1 MAEEEVPPSAPRQP
15 PTAEEQSVAKANE
28 AIAIRP
34 KRGRLTL
41 LSRRIYNALLYHSQR
56 QGVDEPVYKLALSEL
71 IGDARFNSNNTEL
84 LKAHLRDMQ
93 ATTIEWSTS
102 GPALKRWVSSQL
114 LGTVTIEEQGR
125 GRPCMVTWRY
135 PEEIKERLV
144 RPHQYTRVLLEISGQ
159 MRSYSAAVLYEI
171 GARYLTSPGRLSM
184 REDVVWWAAVLT
196 GRSDIKEV
204 DYRFLKRDVIS
215 KALAE
220 IEALCEDFS
229 IELIEHKRG
238 RKIEEIQFRVIP
250 KVQQRLGDIPNAE
263 RNVFDLALVGRLIA
277 LGIKQEEAQDLY
289 ATTDEAQL
297 RATLDHVD
305 QRLRSPTMPELKSP
319 AAYLKDA
326 LKKGYAA
333 VKALPPSG
341 GTPSAT
347 TASTNPPAPPVMPLS
362 PSDRMQRIRELWEN
376 DRMAQARAMFG
387 EMQSPAQGELRT
399 QFEAQRLEQLAPPIA
414 RAWRRDGPA
423 SRVAASTFYK
433 WVAQTTWPE
442 EPSDRVLLDFA
453 LQRGVAGI

>member
-1 MAEEEVPPSAPRQP
+1 MVEEDNSQSRSPPRQP

-56 QGVDEPVYKLALSEL
+56 QGVDEPVYRLTLSEL

-84 LKAHLRDMQ
+84 LKSHLRDMQ

-102 GPALKRWVSSQL
+102 SSSLKRWVSSQL

-135 PEEIKERLV
+135 PDEIKERLV
-144 RPHQYTRVLLEISGQ
+144 KPHQYTRVLLEMSSQ

-220 IEALCEDFS
+220 IDALCEDFGL
-229 IELIEHKRG
+229 ELIEHKRG
-238 RKIEEIQFRVIP
+238 RKIEEIQFRVVP
-250 KVQQRLGDIPNAE
+250 KVQQRLGDISASN

-277 LGIKQEEAQDLY
+277 LGLKQDEAQDLY
-289 ATTDEAQL
+289 ATTDEGQI

-305 QRLRSPTMPELKSP
+305 QRLRNASMPVLKSP
-319 AAYLKDA
+319 AAYFKDA
-326 LKKGYAA
+326 LKKGYAGVTA
-333 VKALPPSG
+333 MEPAPSSGPAPAL
-341 GTPSAT
+341 
-347 TASTNPPAPPVMPLS
+347 APPVAVLS
-362 PSDRMQRIRELWEN
+362 EADRLRRIRELWEN
-376 DRMAQARAMFG
+376 DRMGQARAVFA
-387 EMQSPAQGELRT
+387 EMPQPMQAEVRT
-399 QFEAQRLEQLAPPIA
+399 RFEAERLDQVAAPIA

-423 SRVAASTFYK
+423 SRVAATTFYR
-433 WVAQTTWPE
+433 WLAEDTWPE

>member
-1 MAEEEVPPSAPRQP
+1 MVEEDNSQSRSPPRQP

-56 QGVDEPVYKLALSEL
+56 QGVDEPVYRLTLSEL

-84 LKAHLRDMQ
+84 LKSHLRDMQ

-102 GPALKRWVSSQL
+102 SSSLKRWVSSQL

-135 PEEIKERLV
+135 PDEIKERLV
-144 RPHQYTRVLLEISGQ
+144 KPHQYTRVLLEMSSQ

-220 IEALCEDFS
+220 IDALCEDFGL
-229 IELIEHKRG
+229 ELIEHKRG
-238 RKIEEIQFRVIP
+238 RKIEEIQFRVVP
-250 KVQQRLGDIPNAE
+250 KVQQRLGDISASN

-277 LGIKQEEAQDLY
+277 LGLKQDEAQDLY
-289 ATTDEAQL
+289 ATTDEGQI

-305 QRLRSPTMPELKSP
+305 QRLRNASMPVLKSP
-319 AAYLKDA
+319 AAYFKDA
-326 LKKGYAA
+326 LKKGYAGVTA
-333 VKALPPSG
+333 MEPAPSSGPVPAL
-341 GTPSAT
+341 A
-347 TASTNPPAPPVMPLS
+347 PPAPVLS
-362 PSDRMQRIRELWEN
+362 EADRLRRIRELWEN
-376 DRMAQARAMFG
+376 DRMGQARAIFA
-387 EMQSPAQGELRT
+387 EMPQPMQAEVRT
-399 QFEAQRLEQLAPPIA
+399 RFEAERLDQVAAPIA

-423 SRVAASTFYK
+423 SRVAATTFFR
-433 WVAQTTWPE
+433 WLAEDTWPE

-453 LQRGVAGI
+453 LQRGVAGL

>member
-1 MAEEEVPPSAPRQP
+1 MVEEDNSQSRSPPRQP

-56 QGVDEPVYKLALSEL
+56 QGVDEPVYRLTLSEL

-84 LKAHLRDMQ
+84 LKSHLRDMQ

-102 GPALKRWVSSQL
+102 SSSLKRWVSSQL

-135 PEEIKERLV
+135 PDEIKERLV
-144 RPHQYTRVLLEISGQ
+144 KPHQYTRVLLEMSSQ

-220 IEALCEDFS
+220 IDALCEDFGL
-229 IELIEHKRG
+229 ELIEHKRG
-238 RKIEEIQFRVIP
+238 RKIEEIQFRVVP
-250 KVQQRLGDIPNAE
+250 KVQQRLGDISASN

-277 LGIKQEEAQDLY
+277 LGLKQDEAQDLY
-289 ATTDEAQL
+289 ATTDEGQI

-305 QRLRSPTMPELKSP
+305 QRLRNASMPVLKSP
-319 AAYLKDA
+319 AAYFKDA
-326 LKKGYAA
+326 LKKGYAGVTA
-333 VKALPPSG
+333 MEPAPSSGPAPAL
-341 GTPSAT
+341 
-347 TASTNPPAPPVMPLS
+347 APPVAVLS
-362 PSDRMQRIRELWEN
+362 EADRLRRIRELWEN
-376 DRMAQARAMFG
+376 DRMGQARAVFA
-387 EMQSPAQGELRT
+387 EMPQPMQAEVRT
-399 QFEAQRLEQLAPPIA
+399 RFEAERLDQVAAPIA

-423 SRVAASTFYK
+423 SRVAATTFYR
-433 WVAQTTWPE
+433 WLAEDTWPE

-453 LQRGVAGI
+453 LQRGVAGL

>member
-1 MAEEEVPPSAPRQP
+1 MVEEENPQSRSPPRQS

-56 QGVDEPVYKLALSEL
+56 QGVDEPVYRLTLSEL

-84 LKAHLRDMQ
+84 LKSHLRDMQ

-102 GPALKRWVSSQL
+102 SSSLKRWVSSQL

-135 PEEIKERLV
+135 PDEIKERLV
-144 RPHQYTRVLLEISGQ
+144 KPHQYTRVLLEMSSQ

-220 IEALCEDFS
+220 IDALCEDFGL
-229 IELIEHKRG
+229 ELIEHKRG
-238 RKIEEIQFRVIP
+238 RKIEEIQFRVVP
-250 KVQQRLGDIPNAE
+250 KVQQRLGDISASN
-263 RNVFDLALVGRLIA
+263 RNVFDLELVGRLIA
-277 LGIKQEEAQDLY
+277 LGLKQDEAQDLY
-289 ATTDEAQL
+289 ATTDEGQI

-305 QRLRSPTMPELKSP
+305 QRLRNASMPVLKSP
-319 AAYLKDA
+319 AAYFKDA
-326 LKKGYAA
+326 LKKGYAGVTA
-333 VKALPPSG
+333 MEQAPSSGAAPAL
-341 GTPSAT
+341 A
-347 TASTNPPAPPVMPLS
+347 PPAAVLS
-362 PSDRMQRIRELWEN
+362 EADRLRRIRELWEN
-376 DRMAQARAMFG
+376 DRMGQARAVFA
-387 EMQSPAQGELRT
+387 EMPQPMQAEVRT
-399 QFEAQRLEQLAPPIA
+399 RFEAERLDQVAAPIA

-423 SRVAASTFYK
+423 SRVAATTFFR
-433 WVAQTTWPE
+433 WLAEDTWPE